1 MEYRYTA
8 IILKKKEIRE
18 TDRLYTVYTKEA
30 GKLKLV
36 ARGVRKL
43 EAKLASQLETMNI
56 VSLSVQ
62 RGSGQG
68 KISGAIAEESLL
80 SVRRD
85 EAAVFEILQALNV
98 FERLVGLEEK
108 DEELFSLLERFLK
121 TAEELVAKEKQEKI
135 TLLLHSFF
143 FHLFAMLGYQI
154 EASVCAATGER
165 LREDDRLFFSPAA
178 GGVITSIAAQNIPQ
192 SIPMGAPTVKLLRI
206 LLSNRLENIAK
217 IAPEKREIQDLSLA
231 TSRFI
236 DWIVR

>member
-8 IILKKKEIRE
+8 IILKKKEIGE

-62 RGSGQG
+62 RGRGQG
-68 KISGAIAEESLL
+68 KISGALAEESLL

-85 EAAVFEILQALNV
+85 EATVFEILSALNV

-108 DEELFSLLERFLK
+108 DEELFSLLERFLR
-121 TAEELVAKEKQEKI
+121 TAEELVAKKKPEKV

-143 FHLFAMLGYQI
+143 FHLFAELGYQI
-154 EASVCAATGER
+154 EASVCASTGEK
-165 LREDDRLFFSPAA
+165 LQEDDRLFFSPAA
-178 GGVITSIAAQNIPQ
+178 GGVITSLVAGNIPQ
-192 SIPMGAPTVKLLRI
+192 SIPMSAPTVKLLRI
-206 LLSNRLENIAK
+206 LLSNKLENISK
-217 IAPEKREIQDLSLA
+217 IAPEKRELQELSLA

-236 DWIVR
+236 DWIIR

>member
-8 IILKKKEIRE
+8 IILKKKEIGE

-62 RGSGQG
+62 RGRGQG

-85 EAAVFEILQALNV
+85 EATVFEILQALNV

-108 DEELFSLLERFLK
+108 DEELFSLLERFLR

-143 FHLFAMLGYQI
+143 FHLFATLGYQI

-165 LREDDRLFFSPAA
+165 LKEDDRLFFSPAA
-178 GGVITSIAAQNIPQ
+178 GGVITSAAAQNIPQ

>member
-8 IILKKKEIRE
+8 IILKKKEIGE

-56 VSLSVQ
+56 VSVSVQ
-62 RGSGQG
+62 RGRGQG

-80 SVRRD
+80 AIRRD
-85 EAAVFEILQALNV
+85 EATVFEILSALNI

-108 DEELFSLLERFLK
+108 DEELFSLLDRFLR
-121 TAEELVAKEKQEKI
+121 TAEDLVAKKKPEKV
-135 TLLLHSFF
+135 TLLLHAFY
-143 FHLFAMLGYQI
+143 FHLFTELGYQI
-154 EASVCAATGER
+154 EASACAATGER
-165 LREDDRLFFSPAA
+165 LREDDQLFFSPAA
-178 GGVITSIAAQNIPQ
+178 GGVITSEAARNIPQ
-192 SIPMGAPTVKLLRI
+192 AIKVGAPTVKLLRI
-206 LLSNRLENIAK
+206 LLSNRLENISK
-217 IAPEKREIQDLSLA
+217 IAPEKRELHDIALA

>member
-8 IILKKKEIRE
+8 IILKKKEIGE

-62 RGSGQG
+62 RGRGQG

-80 SVRRD
+80 AIRRD
-85 EAAVFEILQALNV
+85 EVTVFEILSALNV

-108 DEELFSLLERFLK
+108 DEELFSLLERFLR
-121 TAEELVAKEKQEKI
+121 TAEGLVAKKKQEKI
-135 TLLLHSFF
+135 TMLLHTFL
-143 FHLFAMLGYQI
+143 FHLFALLGYQI
-154 EASVCAATGER
+154 EVSVCAATGER
-165 LREDDRLFFSPAA
+165 LKEDDKLFFSPAA

-192 SIPMGAPTVKLLRI
+192 AIPMSVSTVKLLRI
-206 LLSNRLENIAK
+206 LFSNRLENISK
-217 IAPEKREIQDLSLA
+217 IAPGKRELQDLSLA